1 MLTPDEALA
10 CGLIDEVVTPGEVVR
25 RAIALAAEL
34 ASLPQQTYRRTRAL
48 TRSGLGEL
56 FKIPAERVA
65 SEIAGGWITDET
77 RAQMAAALG
86 RKPR

>member
-1 MLTPDEALA
+1 MVPPVEALA
-10 CGLIDEVVTPGEVVR
+10 CGLIDEVVAPGEVVP
-25 RAIALAAEL
+25 RALALAAEL

-48 TRSGLGEL
+48 TRNGLADL
-56 FKIPAERVA
+56 FRIPAERVA

-77 RAQMAAALG
+77 RVQMAAALG